1 MVAPSQVLHRVEAV
15 PKVVLPGVADNLH
28 TVRADCML
36 AVVVGIQKV
45 RSSVLAA
52 HKGWPLRVLVERTG
66 WPMRVLVARKDWPPR
81 E

>member
-1 MVAPSQVLHRVEAV
+1 MAGPSQVLYRVEVV
-15 PKVVLPGVADNLH
+15 PKVVPPEVADILH
-28 TVRADCML
+28 TVRAGCML

-52 HKGWPLRVLVERTG
+52 HKGWPLRVLVVRTG